1 MSAIYLSLGIFLLGL
16 VIQVFWER
24 SSARSEFWVKF
35 LFFGSSG
42 MVFLYYVFLTV
53 AQYFIWKTNGTPFVY
68 FLPPYENIFYL
79 LNHHFIRFGLYYLI
93 SFGVAI
99 LFLYLS
105 KKFNRKK
112 GFRFFENEEPYFA
125 ALSIF
130 LLGNPNWYW
139 GWVWYLLL
147 MAVISLSISFVR
159 EKFFGIKERMP
170 LYSLWL
176 PVGILVILINI
187 VI

>member
-1 MSAIYLSLGIFLLGL
+1 MSAFYLSSGIFLLGL
-16 VIQVFWER
+16 IIQVFYER
-24 SSARSEFWVKF
+24 SSARSKSWVKF
-35 LFFGSSG
+35 LFFGSAG
-42 MVFLYYVFLTV
+42 AVFLYYVFLTV
-53 AQYFIWKTNGTPFVY
+53 AQYFVWKTNGAPYVY
-68 FLPPYENIFYL
+68 FLPPHKSIFYL

-93 SFGVAI
+93 SFGIAV
-99 LFLYLS
+99 LFLYFS
-105 KKFNRKK
+105 KRFNKKK
-112 GFRFFENEEPYFA
+112 GFKFFESEEPYFG

-147 MAVISLSISFVR
+147 IAVFSLSFSFVR
-159 EKFFGIKERMP
+159 EKFFGIKERMS

-176 PVGILVILINI
+176 PVGILVILINV